1 MASKF
6 ASVPATAEMHKV
18 GISFLD
24 VEGYAQKAID
34 LLNSTGTQWVA
45 LLHDGFLVYQ
55 GITGKDF
62 SAVLTSLN
70 DANANAQT
78 IIDAIKAT
86 FGI

>member
-1 MASKF
+1 MAGKF
-6 ASVPATAEMHKV
+6 SAMAATAEMHKCN
-18 GISFLD
+18 ISFLD

-62 SAVLTSLN
+62 TAVLDALN
-70 DANANAQT
+70 DVNAQAST
-78 IIDAIKAT
+78 IVAAIKTT